1 MSNYYDNAVDEQ
13 LWAQID
19 GLQSRI
25 DYLNQEIK
33 YWEEDE
39 AFEICQHLVRIRTM
53 LTNSIEKKLL
63 ELIDE

>member
-13 LWAQID
+13 LWVQID

-63 ELIDE
+63 ALIDE